1 MNNPA
6 APDINYSHP
15 PGADYA
21 TAFKFCCRHEVS
33 PGVYKGKV
41 AISRCQE
48 FPEQKESTESILE
61 VIDTAR
67 AESFFHFSVGCAN
80 ANKQTSTS
88 SEGDTYQTCHSALS
102 LKIQL
107 SSKQTKILGVWH
119 TIIKAKKKAKP
130 KAIYRKGFVCL
141 AGIYIY
147 IYYISSGKK
156 TEPSLICKSHWDAVS
171 LLIENHRES

>member
-119 TIIKAKKKAKP
+119 TIIKAKKRQSQKQSIEKDLFAWQEF
-130 KAIYRKGFVCL
+130 IF
-141 AGIYIY
+141 IYI
-147 IYYISSGKK
+147 IFRAGKR
-156 TEPSLICKSHWDAVS
+156 LS
-171 LLIENHRES
+171 LLSYAKATGMPSAY